1 MEYFQLI
8 GNIPYIVSLYQTI
21 VNKTILH
28 LDLDTFYVSVERL
41 INTELQNRP
50 LLVGGTSDRGVVAAC
65 SYETRGFGIHSGMP
79 MKMARELCPEAV
91 VIRGNAGTYSK
102 HSDVV
107 TDIIKEHVPLFE
119 KSSIDEF
126 YADLSGMDRFFGCYQ
141 YASELRQKIIKE
153 TGLPISF
160 GLSVNKVVSKVAT
173 NEAKPNNQLKIDYG
187 YEKPFLAP
195 LSIKKIPMVG
205 DKTYQTL
212 RNLGLRKIKTVQEM
226 PMDLMQRVLGANGRV
241 IWKRANGM
249 DNTPVVPF
257 CERKSISTERTF
269 DKDTIDVVKLKGILM
284 AMAENLAYQLRR
296 GEKLTACIAVKIRYS
311 NFNTYSKQLRIPYT
325 SADHILIPKILNLFN
340 TLYNRR
346 LLVRLVGIRFSHLV
360 QGNYQ
365 INLFDDTEEVLNLY
379 AAMDHIRGRYGDKSV
394 IRASAMDAR
403 TIGRM
408 HNPFNGQPP
417 IVLAHRKQ

>member
-1 MEYFQLI
+1 M
-8 GNIPYIVSLYQTI
+8 
-21 VNKTILH
+21 NKTILH
-28 LDLDTFYVSVERL
+28 LDLDTFFVSVERL
-41 INTELQNRP
+41 INTALKNKP
-50 LLVGGTSDRGVVAAC
+50 LLVGGLSDRGVVAAC
-65 SYETRGFGIHSGMP
+65 SYETRGFGVHSGMP
-79 MKMARELCPEAV
+79 MKMAKELCPEA
-91 VIRGNAGTYSK
+91 IAIKGNAGTYSK
-102 HSDVV
+102 HSDDV
-107 TDIIKEHVPLFE
+107 TEIIKEHVPLFE

-126 YADLSGMDRFFGCYQ
+126 YADLTGMDRFFGSYK
-141 YASELRQKIIKE
+141 YASELRQRIIKE

-187 YEKPFLAP
+187 FEKPFLAP

-212 RNLGLRKIKTVQEM
+212 RNLGLRQIRTIQEM
-226 PMDLMQRVLGANGRV
+226 PVDVMQRVLGKNGTV
-241 IWKRANGM
+241 IWKRANGV
-249 DNTPVVPF
+249 DNTPVIPF

-269 DKDTIDVVKLKGILM
+269 DKDTIDVVMLNGILI
-284 AMAENLAYQLRR
+284 AMTENLAYQLRR
-296 GEKLTACIAVKIRYS
+296 GEKLTACITVKIRYS
-311 NFNTYSKQLRIPYT
+311 DFNTYSKQLRIPYT
-325 SADHILIPKILNLFN
+325 SADHILIPKVLELFK

-360 QGNYQ
+360 SGNYQ
-365 INLFDDTEEVLNLY
+365 INLFDDTEEILNLY
-379 AAMDHIRGRYGDKSV
+379 HAMDYIRKRYGDKSV
-394 IRASAMDAR
+394 IRASAMGAR

>member
-1 MEYFQLI
+1 MQ
-8 GNIPYIVSLYQTI
+8 
-21 VNKTILH
+21 KTILH
-28 LDLDTFYVSVERL
+28 LDLDTFFVSVERL
-41 INTELQNRP
+41 INSELRDKP

-65 SYETRGFGIHSGMP
+65 SYETRGFGVHSGMP

-107 TDIIKEHVPLFE
+107 TDIIKEQVPVFE

-126 YADLSGMDRFFGCYQ
+126 YADLSGMDRFFGCYR
-141 YASELRQKIIKE
+141 YASELRKRIMKE

-173 NEAKPNNQLKIDYG
+173 NEAKPNNQLKVDLG

-212 RNLGLRKIKTVQEM
+212 RNLGLRRIQTIQEM
-226 PMDLMQRVLGANGRV
+226 PVDIMQRVLGANGRV
-241 IWKRANGM
+241 IWKRANGV
-249 DNTPVVPF
+249 DNTPVIPF
-257 CERKSISTERTF
+257 SERKSISTERTF
-269 DKDTIDVVKLKGILM
+269 DKDTIDVIKLRGILI
-284 AMAENLAYQLRR
+284 AMTENLAYQLRR

-311 NFNTYSKQLRIPYT
+311 DFNTYSKQMRIPYT
-325 SADHILIPKILNLFN
+325 SADHILIPRILDLFE

-360 QGNYQ
+360 SGNYQ
-365 INLFDDTEEVLNLY
+365 INLFEDTEEALNLY
-379 AAMDHIRGRYGDKSV
+379 AAMDAIRKRFGDKSV
-394 IRASAMDAR
+394 LRASGMGAK

-408 HNPFNGQPP
+408 TNPFNGQPP
-417 IVLAHRKQ
+417 IILAHRKQ

>member
-1 MEYFQLI
+1 MQ
-8 GNIPYIVSLYQTI
+8 
-21 VNKTILH
+21 KTILH
-28 LDLDTFYVSVERL
+28 LDLDTFFVSVERL
-41 INTELQNRP
+41 INSELQNKP

-91 VIRGNAGTYSK
+91 IIRGNAGTYSK
-102 HSDVV
+102 HSDLV
-107 TDIIKEHVPLFE
+107 TEIIKEQVPVFE

-126 YADLSGMDRFFGCYQ
+126 YADLSGMDRFFGCYH
-141 YASELRQKIIKE
+141 YASELRKMIIKE

-173 NEAKPNNQLKIDYG
+173 NEAKPNNQLKVDFG

-212 RNLGLRKIKTVQEM
+212 RNLGLRKVKTVQEM
-226 PMDLMQRVLGANGRV
+226 PMDLMRRVLGANGAV
-241 IWKRANGM
+241 IWKRANGV
-249 DNTPVVPF
+249 DNSPVIPF
-257 CERKSISTERTF
+257 CDRKSISTERTF
-269 DKDTIDVVKLKGILM
+269 DRDTIDVSKLKGILI
-284 AMAENLAYQLRR
+284 AMTENLAYQLRR

-311 NFNTYSKQLRIPYT
+311 DFNTYSKQVRIPYT
-325 SADHILIPKILNLFN
+325 SADHILIPKILELFRV
-340 TLYNRR
+340 LYNRR
-346 LLVRLVGIRFSHLV
+346 LLVRLIGIRFSHLV
-360 QGNYQ
+360 PGNYQ
-365 INLFDDTEEVLNLY
+365 INLFEDTEEALNLY
-379 AAMDHIRGRYGDKSV
+379 AAMDNIRERFGDKSV
-394 IRASAMDAR
+394 LRASGLGAK